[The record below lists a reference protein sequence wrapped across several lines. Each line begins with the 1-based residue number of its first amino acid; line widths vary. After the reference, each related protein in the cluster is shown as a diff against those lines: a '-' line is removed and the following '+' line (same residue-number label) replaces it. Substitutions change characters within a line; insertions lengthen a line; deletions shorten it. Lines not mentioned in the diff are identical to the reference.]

1 MDIREHPSR
10 EIQYRN
16 AKTGNFLQILCD
28 DNTGRAY
35 ILPFLCKWQSG
46 NWFAKKRTRP
56 ISATVVR
63 WRLPTGNWA
72 RSNGQ
77 T

>member
-16 AKTGNFLQILCD
+16 AKAGNFFASLCED
-28 DNTGRAY
+28 KTGRAY

-46 NWFAKKRTRP
+46 NWFTRP

-63 WRLPTGNWA
+63 GRLPTGNWA